1 VRYLSRTLPIFKGNK
16 MKNYIIGTTTD
27 YVEFKGKY
35 SRILQTKNWHYY
47 EKEDGTVIRFRK
59 EHMVSVEEKEITE

>member
-1 VRYLSRTLPIFKGNK
+1 